1 MDRPRYL
8 NNPIGSVATLAKLLG
23 ESETGLSQL
32 ASNSSRLVLPN
43 RPEVKR
49 DGSLRYTYRVGAAL
63 KTVHRRIVDYIFYN
77 VHYPVYIQ
85 GGVRSRDGTRD
96 AITDAN
102 IHASNRIIIS
112 EDVSNF
118 FPSISDSLVHEMWQY
133 FFCFSPDV
141 ASVLVRLTTRQ
152 GFLYQGASTSSELA
166 TLLREKGYTYSRF
179 VDDVTV
185 STNRSMSNSDKRRV
199 IAMIYGMFMKKGCK
213 PNRRKHKLYT
223 LREPAMVH
231 NLNVNA
237 GRATLNKKERAR
249 IRAAVKECSLRFPGE
264 GSREDYLD
272 LFQSTRGRVARLKRL
287 HPGEGARLMA
297 QLLKVKPNAR

>member
-1 MDRPRYL
+1 
-8 NNPIGSVATLAKLLG
+8 
-23 ESETGLSQL
+23 
-32 ASNSSRLVLPN
+32 
-43 RPEVKR
+43 
-49 DGSLRYTYRVGAAL
+49 
-63 KTVHRRIVDYIFYN
+63 
-77 VHYPVYIQ
+77 
-85 GGVRSRDGTRD
+85 
-96 AITDAN
+96 
-102 IHASNRIIIS
+102 
-112 EDVSNF
+112 
-118 FPSISDSLVHEMWQY
+118 MWQY

-152 GFLYQGASTSSELA
+152 GFLYQGASTSSYIANLIFWDVEPELA

-264 GSREDYLD
+264 GSRADYLD